1 MKKPQE
7 LEPDGKLFLEQVYL
21 QSVFLRRCLGQ
32 RDYHFQPNEDQNSVG
47 NRPGQK
53 LQRTVAIGRTLII
66 IYTVKRKIFG
76 MQSDGDGN

>member
-21 QSVFLRRCLGQ
+21 QRCLGQ

-53 LQRTVAIGRTLII
+53 LQRTVAIGRTLTI

>member
-21 QSVFLRRCLGQ
+21 QRVFLERCLSQ
-32 RDYHFQPNEDQNSVG
+32 RDYHFQPNENQNSVG
-47 NRPGQK
+47 SRPRQK

-66 IYTVKRKIFG
+66 IYTVKGKIFE

>member
-1 MKKPQE
+1 MEKPQE
-7 LEPDGKLFLEQVYL
+7 LELDGKLFLEQVYL
-21 QSVFLRRCLGQ
+21 QSVFLRRCIGQ
-32 RDYHFQPNEDQNSVG
+32 HDYHFQPNEDQNSMV

-76 MQSDGDGN
+76 IQSDGDGN